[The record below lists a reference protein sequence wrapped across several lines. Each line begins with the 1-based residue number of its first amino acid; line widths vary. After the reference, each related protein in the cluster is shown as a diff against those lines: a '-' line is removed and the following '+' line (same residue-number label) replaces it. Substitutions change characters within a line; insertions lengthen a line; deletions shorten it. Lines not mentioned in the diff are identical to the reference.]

1 MTRRRLIPLALL
13 VLALGAG
20 YVSGRLQGDDG
31 SVDGPALPADA
42 RPTTVTRVVDGDTV
56 VLAGPGKVRL
66 IGVDTPEVYGGRECF
81 GPEASDY
88 AKRMLDGRRVS
99 YTVGREARDRYGRL
113 LAYVWLED
121 GRSFNALL
129 VAGGYARTL
138 TIRPNDIYERDFAR
152 LARSAR
158 DRGHGLWGPC
168 KEGANSGIFCP
179 ATVDRPGERCL
190 SDRPR
195 SGQARTSSAGDRVSL

>member
-56 VLAGPGKVRL
+56 VLAGRGKVRL

-99 YTVGREARDRYGRL
+99 YTVGREARDHYGRL

-129 VAGGYARTL
+129 VAGGYARKL

-158 DRGHGLWGPC
+158 DRGYGLWGPC
-168 KEGANSGIFCP
+168 GEGANSGIFCP

-190 SDRPR
+190 SDRQRHGPR
-195 SGQARTSSAGDRVSL
+195 RKERGREV

>member
-1 MTRRRLIPLALL
+1 LTRRRLIPLALL
-13 VLALGAG
+13 VLALGTG

-31 SVDGPALPADA
+31 SVDGPALPGDA

-81 GPEASDY
+81 GAEASDY
-88 AKRMLDGRRVS
+88 AKGMLDGRRVS

-158 DRGHGLWGPC
+158 ERGRGLWGPC
-168 KEGANSGIFCP
+168 DQGAKSGIFCP

-190 SDRPR
+190 SDRQRHGPR
-195 SGQARTSSAGDRVSL
+195 RKERGREV